1 MKPVV
6 IIAIAVVCSVVAVL
20 GVLVVL
26 EQVAIMQAQ
35 QAYDE
40 YQLQQEEL
48 EKINRSMCVELYGNS
63 MSIGGESNP
72 YADCLDYGHEVM
84 MKIERDE
91 CKDNEVLL
99 MATNIERQCE
109 LRNDLQYLNAIKT
122 VMEIS
127 NEDRQIIETEIAE
140 MRNELKKLNQEWDE
154 WEQRMDEYR
163 ESDENPTKLPDAFKD
178 LAEKQ
183 DPETVIVGDQIKL
196 MKQQALEEYLNSDS
210 SEWYEIYSNCLSTP
224 IKYFEQV
231 HVRGTFCTE
240 IIENAWDQTCDYKST
255 TCQLLLSDIMNNEP
269 LWSNVQNIHNE
280 KWDSYS
286 KSCKANGGTD
296 YKKCMCDTEL
306 ISQKWVELCIDM
318 P

>member
-6 IIAIAVVCSVVAVL
+6 IIAIAVVCSVAAVL

-26 EQVAIMQAQ
+26 DQIATMQAQ

-63 MSIGGESNP
+63 MSMGGESNP
-72 YADCLDYGHEVM
+72 YADCLEYGHEVM

-109 LRNDLQYLNAIKT
+109 LRTDLQYLNAIKT

-154 WEQRMDEYR
+154 WEQRMDEYW
-163 ESDENPTKLPDAFKD
+163 ESKE
-178 LAEKQ
+178 AEKEQ
-183 DPETVIVGDQIKL
+183 QI
-196 MKQQALEEYLNSDS
+196 M
-210 SEWYEIYSNCLSTP
+210 ISTP
-224 IKYFEQV
+224 QIPPEEILTLPIIKNDYSECKKNEQYGNGCYDKLKDNMDEYC
-231 HVRGTFCTE
+231 RIATGNSFPEYDECFAE
-240 IIENAWDQTCDYKST
+240 ILKIQ
-255 TCQLLLSDIMNNEP
+255 
-269 LWSNVQNIHNE
+269 
-280 KWDSYS
+280 
-286 KSCKANGGTD
+286 
-296 YKKCMCDTEL
+296 
-306 ISQKWVELCIDM
+306 
-318 P
+318 